1 MNSRFTRRIQMTW
14 IVLLTLCLIGIGQ
27 AFSFGVY
34 QLSMVGIVV
43 LGLTQISVSNVP
55 PDESPRGFLRYNA
68 VFLAVLIVI
77 VLVSAWLAPILVNL
91 GR

>member
-1 MNSRFTRRIQMTW
+1 MAW
-14 IVLLTLCLIGIGQ
+14 IVALAVCLVGIGQ

-34 QLSMVGIVV
+34 QISLLGIVV
-43 LGLTQISVSNVP
+43 FGLTQISISNVP
-55 PDESPRGFLRYNA
+55 PDESPRGFMRYNA

-77 VLVSAWLAPILVNL
+77 VAFSAWLAPILTNL

>member
-1 MNSRFTRRIQMTW
+1 MTW
-14 IVLLTLCLIGIGQ
+14 IVVLALCLVGIGQ

-34 QLSMVGIVV
+34 RVAMLGIV
-43 LGLTQISVSNVP
+43 LFGLTQISVSNVP
-55 PDESPRGFLRYNA
+55 PDSEPRGFWKYNA

-77 VLVSAWLAPILVNL
+77 VVFSAWIAPILVDL

>member
-1 MNSRFTRRIQMTW
+1 MTRFTRRIQMTW
-14 IVLLTLCLIGIGQ
+14 IVVLALCLVGIGQ

-34 QLSMVGIVV
+34 QISMLGIV
-43 LGLTQISVSNVP
+43 LFGLTQISVSNVP
-55 PDESPRGFLRYNA
+55 PDSEPRGFWKYNA

-77 VLVSAWLAPILVNL
+77 VGFSAWIAPILVNL